1 MPRASRKQAQAHRD
15 EIAAAA
21 ARLFRERGID
31 GVSVAETMAAAGLT
45 HGGFYNHFA
54 SKDALAAEACA
65 RSFARSTEAWAATAA
80 AAASPAAALAAIV
93 ADYLRPGPEGLCAPS
108 CAAAALATDVG
119 RAAPDKPV
127 RAAYAE
133 GVGALVAE
141 LEKLMRTPDPRGD
154 ALALLAGMIGAV
166 SLARATRGTPLAE
179 EILAAARTRFGGQA
193 KGPSADPIHS
203 DGPSLKTPSGS

>member
-45 HGGFYNHFA
+45 HGGFYNHFP

-93 ADYLRPGPEGLCAPS
+93 AEYLRPGPEGICAPS

-133 GVGALVAE
+133 GLEALVAE
-141 LEKLMRTPDPRGD
+141 LEKLLPRGD